1 MNNDNLNTGNNLYS
15 QNNINSETFQ
25 EENNKTFLVN
35 DFEFP
40 IEEKE
45 ENYNLYELPNFA
57 IYYNVKDKNYY
68 IKDFN
73 TGVGALMK
81 IKKYNMER
89 NTLIN
94 IGGNYLVVYI
104 GKNKIIVKIFNNSIL
119 ESRSSDSNNINF
131 DLKEID
137 FVENKDIFLNI
148 GRSQN
153 CNIIIEDMMLSKI
166 QCRIEYISREK
177 KFYLNDGDGKKESTN
192 GTWVF
197 IINPTQITNN
207 FLFKAEHT
215 LFVANLISK

>member
-15 QNNINSETFQ
+15 KNNINSETFL

-81 IKKYNMER
+81 IKKYNMEG

-104 GKNKIIVKIFNNSIL
+104 G
-119 ESRSSDSNNINF
+119 
-131 DLKEID
+131 
-137 FVENKDIFLNI
+137 
-148 GRSQN
+148 
-153 CNIIIEDMMLSKI
+153 
-166 QCRIEYISREK
+166 
-177 KFYLNDGDGKKESTN
+177 
-192 GTWVF
+192 
-197 IINPTQITNN
+197 
-207 FLFKAEHT
+207 
-215 LFVANLISK
+215 